1 MIMRLG
7 LVVAILLGSFAAQAN
22 DDRQLGE
29 IFIDEASSKQ
39 ALEFI
44 GEGNRP
50 VNNTMVDKNS
60 VYQDMDRSD
69 PTEFGAGLKYN
80 ATDDFSI
87 SVKTGG
93 EVINN
98 EAIEVDSGSV
108 VFELSY

>member
-1 MIMRLG
+1 MRIG
-7 LVVAILLGSFAAQAN
+7 LVITSLLCSFATLA
-22 DDRQLGE
+22 DDRKLGE

-44 GEGNRP
+44 GDGNRP
-50 VNNTMVDKNS
+50 VDNTMTDKNS
-60 VYQDMDRSD
+60 VYQDMNRTD

-87 SVKTGG
+87 SVEAGG
-93 EVINN
+93 EVIDN

-108 VFELSY
+108 VFEFNY